1 MLQVAFDA
9 TDGGLFAVYLQKYV
23 MWMSIVGKM

>member
-9 TDGGLFAVYLQKYV
+9 TDGGLFAVYIQKYV
-23 MWMSIVGKM
+23 MWMRRAEKM